1 MENEKTLDEK
11 IIISIQIPKFIH
23 EKLKEKAVE
32 DCSSVSYLIR
42 KAIVQFVNKKEDK

>member
-1 MENEKTLDEK
+1 MDDEK

-23 EKLKEKAVE
+23 EKLKEQALA

-42 KAIVQFVNKKEDK
+42 KAIIKFANSAEDNENGK